1 MSCSDSELT
10 YEDAVADEW
19 LGGQDA
25 HAHYDEGRAE
35 VRDQL
40 PESRVADLACLLELR
55 SALRVSEAVGEIRWG
70 GGKKA

>member
-40 PESRVADLACLLELR
+40 PES
-55 SALRVSEAVGEIRWG
+55 
-70 GGKKA
+70 